1 VEPAE
6 MLMGVKLAAEKMASE
21 TAPIATGAA
30 ISQLRMT

>member
-6 MLMGVKLAAEKMASE
+6 MLMGVKLAAENIASE
-21 TAPIATGAA
+21 TRPIATGAA